1 MFYNSLTVGRVWED
15 TDIFVTS
22 DLDVI
27 GSKPEDKKLIVVDKI
42 YNKDMICDK
51 RITTLKEIESLE
63 YAI

>member
-1 MFYNSLTVGRVWED
+1 MV
-15 TDIFVTS
+15 
-22 DLDVI
+22 
-27 GSKPEDKKLIVVDKI
+27 EDKKLIVVDKI